1 MHKKS
6 NSKSFGILF
15 GIVFL
20 IIAIWPI
27 INSDPIRYWALV
39 FSIIFFTLG
48 FMNSKLLEPLNK
60 YWIKLGEFLG
70 KVIAPVVMLL
80 IYFLIVTP
88 ISLLLKIFNKDILN
102 LKLNKKKT
110 SYWIEKKQK
119 LGSMKN
125 QF

>member
-1 MHKKS
+1 MNKKS

-39 FSIIFFTLG
+39 FSVIFFTLG

-60 YWIKLGEFLG
+60 YWIKLGEFLC
-70 KVIAPVVMLL
+70 KVIAPIVMLL